1 MKPEELLK
9 SITDMA
15 EALRSDMASQ
25 IGKLH
30 EKCDALSDSVKRL
43 DAKRNDDD
51 SDDDYG
57 PGGNPDATL
66 PKRVAADSVDPA
78 AFAALKSR
86 VDDMRRR
93 QSRPMADL
101 NAFADAQAKADAV
114 VRNFNERAEP
124 PMAGEDLVAY
134 QIRMHRKLQ
143 PHSAKWKGVE
153 LSLIAADSKAF
164 NNVLAEIRADALQAG
179 LNPVGLPEFQHREI
193 VKQMPGGHLMKSFVG
208 TGTFIK
214 QMSRPVRHVAYI
226 GTRNVSQH

>member
-153 LSLIAADSKAF
+153 LGIIAPDRVALD
-164 NNVLAEIRADALQAG
+164 NVLAEIRSDAMAASLKTDG
-179 LNPVGLPEFQHREI
+179 MPMFRHREI
-193 VKQMPGGHLMKSFVG
+193 VKQMPGGHLVRSFIG
-208 TGTFIK
+208 NGTFIK
-214 QMSRPVRHVAYI
+214 QLSRPVRHVAYI
-226 GTRNVSQH
+226 GPRFAPQ